1 MPTDHETPVG
11 APLREAKQAMRQ
23 AMAAARD
30 ALDPA
35 WRKRASAALV
45 DRMTSLAAF
54 AGARRVLLNVPF
66 RSEWDAAPLIERALA
81 RGKEV
86 LLPRVDETSR
96 MLDLR
101 RIADPAADIVTGYR
115 GIPEPVERCPRA
127 DPASV
132 DWVLVPGV
140 AFDREGGRLGYG
152 GGYYDRLLPLL
163 SPRAA
168 RVAGAFSMQIV
179 DRVPSAPHDIRMDT
193 VVTEAEIVVDRKGR
207 S

>member
-45 DRMTSLAAF
+45 DRMTSLVAF

>member
-1 MPTDHETPVG
+1 MPTDRETPVG